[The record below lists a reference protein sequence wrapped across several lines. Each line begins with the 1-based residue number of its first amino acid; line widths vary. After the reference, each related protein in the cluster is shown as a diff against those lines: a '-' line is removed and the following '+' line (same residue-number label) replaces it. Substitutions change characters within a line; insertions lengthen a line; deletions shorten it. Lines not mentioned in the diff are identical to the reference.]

1 MKSPPNF
8 NIASKSIKSNRSNR
22 KYTIVLDI
30 ENTIVARV
38 DIQSEFE
45 LYEIRKTQEYLK
57 RYVEV
62 SVGTAVKVYM
72 IRPYALEFLRA
83 LEPFFELIVY
93 TNLYYKE
100 IEPIISALEKILNS
114 PVNEIQNC
122 KPKVNFK
129 YILNKLQFVNL
140 EQINS

>member
-8 NIASKSIKSNRSNR
+8 NLASKSIKSNRSNR

-45 LYEIRKTQEYLK
+45 LYEIRKTPEYLK

-100 IEPIISALEKILNS
+100 IEPIISALE
-114 PVNEIQNC
+114 
-122 KPKVNFK
+122 
-129 YILNKLQFVNL
+129 
-140 EQINS
+140 